1 VDFSVL
7 LRRRENDDETMRYWL
22 TGLPPSS
29 PPPPTSPVL
38 QFQTDDE
45 DMDDIGNA
53 MSDLDGLIFE
63 QDTMDQ
69 QQELQSLSGVSDY
82 MNSDIPF
89 DHGHVQHYNKDSS
102 LLPLPGSD
110 PVVQNGIT
118 NFDF

>member
-1 VDFSVL
+1 
-7 LRRRENDDETMRYWL
+7 
-22 TGLPPSS
+22 
-29 PPPPTSPVL
+29 
-38 QFQTDDE
+38 
-45 DMDDIGNA
+45 MDDIGNA

-63 QDTMDQ
+63 QDTMYQ

-89 DHGHVQHYNKDSS
+89 DHGHVQRYNKDTS

-118 NFDF
+118 SFDF